1 MDEREIE
8 DRGGGIH
15 SVPREIEGEADG
27 GGAGAASTT
36 EHHDDRA
43 DKTRTKQTIRRAV
56 PSEISCLT
64 IE

>member
-1 MDEREIE
+1 MVIALVQSSMVDEREIE

-27 GGAGAASTT
+27 GGGGAASTT

-43 DKTRTKQTIRRAV
+43 D
-56 PSEISCLT
+56 
-64 IE
+64 